1 MFKNFSLTNL
11 TITPKSTLPEYIRIG
26 RLNVLSDV
34 TIPVLFPINSKNF
47 SGITL
52 LYSNN
57 ENKREV
63 LNQMQYIA
71 IDLLKQLNPDMLRLS
86 FVDIG
91 FDTSF
96 PYLCALEIPQV
107 KFIDKRE
114 DLYLEIEDLYAH
126 ARYISTK
133 CLQFTYPDLATY
145 NQEAQYKEAYR
156 FLFIPEKLSGLFK
169 ESYLEKV
176 TMLIRDGWKYGIY
189 VFTVEKTTEKQEETN
204 NLIKVNYP
212 SNCIDYT
219 PEQVV
224 DFKQDIER
232 LSRLFQHMSLTPEN
246 YNTLEIESL
255 VNHLKNIGTKE
266 VLDTNF
272 LEIPIGLS
280 GREEASLT
288 MGKRSGIYHG
298 FIAGQSGTGKSNLL
312 NNIITSIASRYS
324 PDELRLYLLDY
335 KQGVEFKIFENH
347 PNVEM
352 LMLDNTNLQAGID
365 ALKHL
370 VDEIQIRAQQFS
382 KVGISINNIDEYNRQ
397 SAEKMPHILMIVDE
411 VQQLF
416 KSYDIRRQV
425 NPLVQDI
432 AKQGR
437 AFGIHMLFSSQS
449 YTDCHIEADILSQ
462 MPLRIAFRLASS
474 AECRAI
480 MGPDNTA
487 PMQLPNYTAIY
498 NEKNGNKEANMQ
510 VRMNELKIESIPQ
523 ILQEASKR
531 PYTPFQKII
540 RTNADRLAQQVEPT
554 QKVET
559 TETVN
564 PLNTKQREGY
574 KGVDFESEFGF

>member
-1 MFKNFSLTNL
+1 MFKDFSLTNL
-11 TITPKSTLPEYIRIG
+11 TVEPKSTLPEYIRIG
-26 RLNVLSDV
+26 RLNGSED
-34 TIPVLFPINSKNF
+34 TNIPVLFPLNSENF
-47 SGITL
+47 NGMTF
-52 LYSNN
+52 LYSN
-57 ENKREV
+57 EESRREI

-71 IDLLKQLNPDMLRLS
+71 LDLLKHLAPEMIRLS

-96 PYLCALEIPQV
+96 PYLCTLDIPQV
-107 KFIDKRE
+107 KFIDKRD
-114 DLYLEIEDLYAH
+114 DLHQEIEELYTH

-133 CLQFTYPDLATY
+133 CLQFKYPNLTTY
-145 NQEAQYKEAYR
+145 NKDAQYKETYR
-156 FLFIPEKLSGLFK
+156 FLFLPEKLSGLFK

-189 VFTVEKTTEKQEETN
+189 VFIIEKTTEKQEETI
-204 NLIKVNYP
+204 NLIKINYP
-212 SNCIDYT
+212 SSCIDYM
-219 PEQVV
+219 PEHFA
-224 DFKQDIER
+224 DSKPDIER
-232 LSRLFQHMSLTPEN
+232 LNRLCQNMSLTPEN
-246 YNTLEIESL
+246 YDTIEIESL
-255 VNHLKNIGTKE
+255 VNYFKNMGTE
-266 VLDTNF
+266 EMLDTNF
-272 LEIPIGLS
+272 LEIPIGQS
-280 GREEASLT
+280 GREQASLI

-312 NNIITSIASRYS
+312 NNIITSIASLYS

-365 ALKHL
+365 ALQHL
-370 VDEIQIRAQQFS
+370 IDEIQRRAQQFS
-382 KVGISINNIDEYNRQ
+382 TVGISINNIDEYNRKN
-397 SAEKMPHILMIVDE
+397 AKKMPHILMIVDE

-425 NPLVQDI
+425 TPLVQDI

-449 YTDCHIEADILSQ
+449 YTDCHIESDILSQ
-462 MPLRIAFRLASS
+462 MPLRIAFRLASA

-480 MGPDNTA
+480 MGPDNIA

-498 NEKNGNKEANMQ
+498 NEKNGAKEANIQ

-523 ILQEASKR
+523 ILLDASNK
-531 PYTPFQKII
+531 PYTPFPKII
-540 RTNADRLAQQVEPT
+540 RTNADKLAKQAEPIPTVEIT
-554 QKVET
+554 KAI
-559 TETVN
+559 N
-564 PLNTKQREGY
+564 PLNTKQREEY